1 MVLHGFTLFLHRRRI
16 WRSSTFWSRSWTKAR
31 KALFDVWSF
40 RFHLV
45 GPWPGGDG
53 GLKPDVGASCECAD
67 SERASELGV
76 SLHLTLRRVEVAKC
90 CTRFTRF
97 KDIQSN
103 QNLDASLPRSYT
115 WKEGHSDTAVC
126 LMEPHHFSSILCKT
140 CAIGEPVLVWLC
152 LVGALEPWIFM
163 TFPSY
168 WECHHP
174 NWRTLSFFRGVG
186 QPPTRDI

>member
-1 MVLHGFTLFLHRRRI
+1 MEELHFLESIVNEGEKGPVRCVEFPFPSR
-16 WRSSTFWSRSWTKAR
+16 WSMAR
-31 KALFDVWSF
+31 
-40 RFHLV
+40 
-45 GPWPGGDG
+45 GDG

-115 WKEGHSDTAVC
+115 
-126 LMEPHHFSSILCKT
+126 
-140 CAIGEPVLVWLC
+140 
-152 LVGALEPWIFM
+152 
-163 TFPSY
+163 
-168 WECHHP
+168 
-174 NWRTLSFFRGVG
+174 
-186 QPPTRDI
+186 